1 MKTLHIDID
10 QFGFVEREKSDSKSI
25 TNRCGRDFVYYGLHY
40 YFPTKFNPQNLNP
53 VAIENSV
60 LTEGKQVINIFQYA
74 LTQAANIFWIMALI
88 LVIYSAYLYLTSG
101 GDKTAVTTARNYL
114 MYAIIAMA
122 VAIVSYG
129 LPQFVKSVLESAV
142 K

>member
-1 MKTLHIDID
+1 MAQTEAKVTE
-10 QFGFVEREKSDSKSI
+10 VK
-25 TNRCGRDFVYYGLHY
+25 
-40 YFPTKFNPQNLNP
+40 PP
-53 VAIENSV
+53 VSENSV